1 MICVHFT
8 WLFGLEGK
16 PFACIASEAMLK
28 NALCQMFSKRL
39 CVFHGKNCT
48 HFIVKFET
56 MHLQTL
62 LKYFDIPCVFA
73 HFREN
78 NFEKQKKGLPV
89 CSSPRKD
96 T

>member
-62 LKYFDIPCVFA
+62 LKFFDIPCVFA
-73 HFREN
+73 YFREN
-78 NFEKQKKGLPV
+78 NFEKQKRTARL
-89 CSSPRKD
+89 
-96 T
+96 